1 MKYILILI
9 LCAVLVRF
17 LNSLVRLG
25 SEKVGKTRIRNG
37 SGIREPATRNPAEGR
52 DVEDAEFEILPGEE
66 VDPPDSTG

>member
-17 LNSLVRLG
+17 LNNLVRLG
-25 SEKVGKTRIRNG
+25 SKERGKTKIRNG
-37 SGIREPATRNPAEGR
+37 SGAHEPVTRNPADGR

-66 VDPPDSTG
+66 EGPNDSTG